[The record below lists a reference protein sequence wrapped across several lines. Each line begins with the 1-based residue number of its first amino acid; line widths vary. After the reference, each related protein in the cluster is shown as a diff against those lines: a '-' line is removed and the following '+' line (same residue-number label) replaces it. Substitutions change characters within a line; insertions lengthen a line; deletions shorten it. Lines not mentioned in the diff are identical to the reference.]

1 MKIFTISLLAL
12 SALLTACDTVNTIE
26 KSKDGTYQSIVHNP
40 FLDSYAQV
48 SEITTLR
55 TESGLFKAQAKITN
69 TSTGYKTINYRFCW
83 LDKNKMVVDDT
94 SSLWQTVALEGKET
108 KYIYAVSSNPNV
120 CDFSLKLLNDVRD

>member
-1 MKIFTISLLAL
+1 MKFFAIILPAL
-12 SALLTACDTVNTIE
+12 SAIFAACNTVNTIE
-26 KSKDGTYQSIVHNP
+26 KSQDGTYQSIVRNP

-55 TESGLFKAQAKITN
+55 TESGHFKAQAKITN
-69 TSTGYKTINYRFCW
+69 TSTGYKTINYKFCW

-94 SSLWQTVALEGKET
+94 SSPWQTVALEGKET

>member
-55 TESGLFKAQAKITN
+55 TESGLFKAQAKI
-69 TSTGYKTINYRFCW
+69 KTINYRFCW

-94 SSLWQTVALEGKET
+94 SSPWQTVALEGKET